1 MIVRERIGYDMDSLL
16 IDHIVRSVDE
26 GMGESFSSIV
36 NKFTNKRQALITAI
50 KKFNSSRDYAV
61 KRKIAKIIVVLTI
74 VLYGSGK
81 TFSHLRN
88 DYAAQDKISE
98 KIANDQNTAIDKVI
112 DYFQELLKGE
122 EPKIEK
128 PVVQEVKF
136 KDASEFTTSQEAIDT
151 IKHHEQLK
159 LKAYKIKGD
168 KKITV
173 GWGHAEPIRK
183 SKFKLG
189 QRITKEK
196 AEQLFQSDLKIA
208 EDGVK
213 RIFAQWK
220 EQGNDVKIT
229 QGMFDAMVSI
239 SFNAGI
245 SGLRQSEFI
254 QLVKRGKFKEAGEKI
269 HGLRNTGKFGG
280 LDVRRKVEKYLFH
293 KDLAQN

>member
-1 MIVRERIGYDMDSLL
+1 MDSLL

-189 QRITKEK
+189 QRITKER

>member
-1 MIVRERIGYDMDSLL
+1 MIVRESIHYDLDSLL
-16 IDHIVRSVDE
+16 IDHIVLSVDE
-26 GMGESFSSIV
+26 SMGESFSAIV

-50 KKFNSSRDYAV
+50 KKFNTSRDYAV
-61 KRKIAKIIVVLTI
+61 KKKIAKIIVVLTI
-74 VLYGSGK
+74 VLYGGGK
-81 TFSHLRN
+81 TYSHLKN

-112 DYFQELLKGE
+112 DYFQELVKGE
-122 EPKIEK
+122 EPTIEK
-128 PVVQEVKF
+128 PAAQEVKF

-151 IKHHEQLK
+151 IKHHEQLR

-168 KKITV
+168 KKITI

-189 QRITKEK
+189 QKITREK

-239 SFNAGI
+239 AFNAGI

-293 KDLAQN
+293 RDLAQN